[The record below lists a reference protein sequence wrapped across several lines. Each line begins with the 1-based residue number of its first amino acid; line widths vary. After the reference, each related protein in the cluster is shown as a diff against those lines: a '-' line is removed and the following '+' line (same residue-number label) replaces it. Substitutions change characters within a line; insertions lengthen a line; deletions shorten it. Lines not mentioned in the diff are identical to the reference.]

1 MKSLGIIPARYA
13 SSRFPGKPLV
23 EINGKPMIQRVYE
36 QAKKASAIN
45 EVIVATD
52 DERILK
58 LVEGFGGN
66 VILTSEHHKSG
77 TDRCN
82 EVVEKL
88 KRENKDFEV
97 VVNIQGDEPYI
108 NPEQINQVVSCFVDP
123 KVNIATLAKRI
134 TSTEELFNN
143 NINKVIFDKS
153 NNAIYFSRFA
163 IPFQQNVPTEKW
175 LEKINYFKHV
185 GIYSYRS
192 VILSEIT
199 ALKRSKLEI
208 SESLEQLRWL
218 ENGYKI
224 RVMQTDFESIAV
236 DTPEDLSKFLNIS

>member
-1 MKSLGIIPARYA
+1 MKALGIIPARYA

-45 EVIVATD
+45 QVIVATD

-58 LVEGFGGN
+58 FVEGFGGN

-88 KRENKDFEV
+88 KSKNKDFEV
-97 VVNIQGDEPYI
+97 IVNIQGDEPYI
-108 NPEQINQVVSCFVDP
+108 NPEQINQVVSCFSDP
-123 KVNIATLAKRI
+123 NVKIATLAKQI
-134 TSTEELFNN
+134 SSTDELFNN
-143 NINKVIFDKS
+143 NINKVIFDKF

-163 IPFQQNVPTEKW
+163 IPFQQNVPAEKW
-175 LEKINYFKHV
+175 LEKVNYFKHV
-185 GIYSYRS
+185 GIYAYRS
-192 VILSEIT
+192 ATLSEIT
-199 ALKRSKLEI
+199 SLKRSKLEI

>member
-1 MKSLGIIPARYA
+1 MKALGIIPARYA

-45 EVIVATD
+45 QVIVATD

-58 LVEGFGGN
+58 FVEGFGGN

-82 EVVEKL
+82 EVVEKP
-88 KRENKDFEV
+88 KSKNKDFEV
-97 VVNIQGDEPYI
+97 IVNIQGDEPYI
-108 NPEQINQVVSCFVDP
+108 NPEQINQVVSCFSDP
-123 KVNIATLAKRI
+123 NVKIATLAKQI
-134 TSTEELFNN
+134 SSTDELFNN
-143 NINKVIFDKS
+143 NINKVIFDKF

-163 IPFQQNVPTEKW
+163 IPFQQNVPAEKW
-175 LEKINYFKHV
+175 LEKVNYFKHV
-185 GIYSYRS
+185 GIYAYRS
-192 VILSEIT
+192 ATLSEIT
-199 ALKRSKLEI
+199 SLKRSKLEI